1 MKIHRHLVETV
12 VIALEEI
19 FLDNKYAD
27 KVIQKNLKA
36 HSKWGSRDRKFFA
49 ETIYE
54 VVRWYRLLEFMADS
68 GDLWRLV
75 GVQWLRMGFDL
86 PADWEEFEGLNYD
99 YIKRQEKLAAEKFT
113 VIHSIPDWMDVQG
126 RKELGNAEWEKIVPA
141 LNKPADV
148 FLRANTLK
156 ATSDEVIAALAAI
169 EIKADKVSPELPHA
183 VKLQERRNIFI
194 TEPFRKGLFEIQD
207 AASQMVVPLLGVEPG
222 MRVVDACAGAGGKTL
237 HIASL
242 MKNKGRIISMDI
254 SEWKLQELKVRARRD
269 GVDIIETRLIDSS
282 KVIKRLH
289 EQADRLLLDVPCSG
303 MGVLRRNPD
312 AKWKLEAEELLRLR
326 ALQYEIL
333 TGYCN
338 MTKKGGVMVYATC
351 SLLPSENELQIEKFM
366 TEHGQDWTLIKQIHT
381 RPDREGYDGF
391 YGAVLK
397 RNS

>member
-12 VIALEEI
+12 INALDEV
-19 FLDNKYAD
+19 FFDQKYAD
-27 KVIQKNLKA
+27 KVIQKNLKS
-36 HSKWGSRDRKFFA
+36 HPKWGSRDRKFFA

-54 VVRWYRLLEFMADS
+54 VVRWHRLLEFIADA
-68 GDLWRLV
+68 DDAWRIV

-86 PADWEEFEGLNYD
+86 PAWPEFEGLSYD
-99 YIKRQEKLAAEKFT
+99 YLRAKEKEAAEHFT
-113 VIHSIPDWMDVQG
+113 IFNSIPDWMDELG
-126 RKELGNAEWEKIVPA
+126 RKELGAKDWEKVVPA

-148 FLRANTLK
+148 FLRANGLK
-156 ATSDEVIAALAAI
+156 ATPDQVIAALDAL
-169 EIKADKVSPELPHA
+169 EIKSTKVSPDLPHA
-183 VKLQERRNIFI
+183 IKLNERRNIFI
-194 TEPFRKGLFEIQD
+194 TEPFRNGLFEIQD

-222 MRVVDACAGAGGKTL
+222 MRVIDACAGAGGKSL
-237 HIASL
+237 HMASL
-242 MKNKGRIISMDI
+242 MKNKGRIISMDV

-269 GVDIIETRLIDSS
+269 GVDIIETRMIDSS
-282 KVIKRLH
+282 KVIKRMH

-312 AKWKLEAEELLRLR
+312 AKWKLEADEIARLR

-338 MTKKGGVMVYATC
+338 MTKKGGLMVYATC
-351 SLLPSENELQIEKFM
+351 SILPSENEQQIEKFM
-366 TEHGQDWTLIKQIHT
+366 AEHGNEWTLLKQIHT
-381 RPDREGYDGF
+381 RPDIEGYDGF